1 MIFIFYGGLAYGIIY
16 YFKKCFGSDIYCG
29 YGLRYEPYVLYFG
42 TNKRIEKLMKIENIT
57 SRRGNYIPNQ
67 FKLYYNDFVAFQS
80 YETLISVYDV
90 KNDTMYTDQDFY
102 STTTSKYRNL
112 FNNEFQPLAIIQVD
126 NEQLHRIIE
135 RG

>member
-1 MIFIFYGGLAYGIIY
+1 
-16 YFKKCFGSDIYCG
+16 
-29 YGLRYEPYVLYFG
+29 
-42 TNKRIEKLMKIENIT
+42 MKIENMM
-57 SRRGNYIPNQ
+57 SSRGNKIANQ
-67 FKLYYNDFVAFQS
+67 FKLIYNDFVAFQS

-90 KNDTMYTDQDFY
+90 KNDTMYTDKDFY

-112 FNNEFQPLAIIQVD
+112 FNDEFSPLAIIQVD